1 MFKLLC
7 LIVAYVVVA
16 SVVMGY
22 FVVES
27 QNETT
32 TTLQTIDYKGD
43 LIKLDGSIPLNMFI
57 NSALSSNNILFTT
70 VEGYG
75 EMLKI
80 NPKYTAIGVFSPIDN
95 TVYFRGIEG
104 ESNVYTVTYSIYDP
118 DNTDFSIIS
127 AVTEQNWFTGNFRI
141 LMSKFENVNTDNMQL
156 IVRNVEDTSLS
167 YAINTPLFTSSNI
180 KNYWISNGLN
190 KITTVYDRN
199 TNLFS
204 LYLND
209 NLIVSNC
216 PVNFGSDTV
225 TMYAGLRIE
234 EDTPIYLESLASSV
248 YLTEDNENSQNLLL
262 IIAQLLA
269 WNVDEKYVPNI
280 LNFILIKVPLIFL
293 SIGLALYLRGVS

>member
-1 MFKLLC
+1 MFKMLC

-22 FVVES
+22 FVLES
-27 QNETT
+27 QNESTN
-32 TTLQTIDYKGD
+32 TLQAIDYKGD
-43 LIKLDGSIPLNMFI
+43 LIKLDGSIPLNMFV
-57 NSALSSNNILFTT
+57 NSALSTNNILFTT
-70 VEGYG
+70 VENYG

-80 NPKYTAIGVFSPIDN
+80 NPKYSAIGVFSPISN
-95 TVYFRGIEG
+95 TVYFRGVEG
-104 ESNVYTVTYSIYDP
+104 DNNVYTVTYSIYNP

-127 AVTEQNWFTGNFRI
+127 AVTEENWLTGNFRLLI
-141 LMSKFENVNTDNMQL
+141 TKFENVNSNNMQL
-156 IVRNVEDTSLS
+156 IVRNVEDTSID
-167 YAINTPLFTSSNI
+167 YAINSPIFTTTNI
-180 KNYWISNGLN
+180 NSYWISDGLN

-209 NLIVSNC
+209 NLVVNNC
-216 PVNFGSDTV
+216 PVNFGSDTI

-234 EDTPIYLESLASSV
+234 EDKPIYLESLASSV

-269 WNVDEKYVPNI
+269 WNVDEKFVPNI